1 MSPEFATHVL
11 GEALLAAFWICAP
24 LLAIAFSVGIVINL
38 IQVATSMQDPVFST
52 VPRLVACLAGLLVLM
67 PYMLHRAA
75 GYAIAIFGDLGRYA
89 R

>member
-1 MSPEFATHVL
+1 MSPQFAIHIF

-24 LLAIAFSVGIVINL
+24 LLAIAFTVGIVVNI

-52 VPRLVACLAGLLVLM
+52 VPRLIACLVGLLFLL
-67 PYMLHRAA
+67 PWMLHKAA
-75 GYAIAIFGDLGRYA
+75 AFAISIFGDLGQYA

>member
-1 MSPEFATHVL
+1 MSPQFAIHIL
-11 GEALLAAFWICAP
+11 GEALLAAFWICGP

-52 VPRLVACLAGLLVLM
+52 VPRLVACLGGLLILM
-67 PYMLHRAA
+67 PYMLHQAA
-75 GYAIAIFGDLGRYA
+75 AYAIEIFGDLGRYA